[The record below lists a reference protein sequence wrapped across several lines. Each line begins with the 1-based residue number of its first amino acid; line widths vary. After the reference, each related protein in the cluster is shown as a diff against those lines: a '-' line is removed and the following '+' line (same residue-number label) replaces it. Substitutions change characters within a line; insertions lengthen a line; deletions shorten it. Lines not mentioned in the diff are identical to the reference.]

1 MHVIKKGLYYV
12 QSKYQSILYKSNRTC
27 RKNLDEFCRTQTN
40 TLSCLK
46 GYFSVNNVDNQ
57 NKNALKSISQGD
69 NMKFQG
75 KTIFKNKRCNTWYT
89 RYRIDGKQ
97 YYVSGKS
104 QQEVLTLLK
113 KKLNYIK
120 KEKSKELTLADWYKQ
135 WMELFKLGKVKESTI
150 DVYKSLVKH
159 IPEEIF
165 NKSIKNITSVE
176 IQGTINKVSGERT
189 RQKLYELLKDIFTRA
204 EKHKICENIMNV
216 IDKTKHTRENGIA
229 LTIED
234 KEKFIEYCLKTK
246 QYIFLVTLYQGLRKG
261 EVLGLTAEDVD
272 LGNNTLTINKA
283 LSDRG
288 FLDTTKN
295 TSSNR
300 IMPIF
305 NPTIEILKN
314 INLKTKDRLF
324 NISNAKMQSD
334 FTKVIEE
341 LKLNPKYTIHSLRHT
356 FITNC
361 QDSGIPEHIIQS
373 WVGHTIGSN
382 VTKTVYTHIQK
393 ESNLLN
399 INKLNDSKFY
409 SNSTHILLTNKK
421 S

>member
-1 MHVIKKGLYYV
+1 M
-12 QSKYQSILYKSNRTC
+12 
-27 RKNLDEFCRTQTN
+27 
-40 TLSCLK
+40 
-46 GYFSVNNVDNQ
+46 
-57 NKNALKSISQGD
+57 
-69 NMKFQG
+69 
-75 KTIFKNKRCNTWYT
+75 
-89 RYRIDGKQ
+89 
-97 YYVSGKS
+97 
-104 QQEVLTLLK
+104 
-113 KKLNYIK
+113 
-120 KEKSKELTLADWYKQ
+120 
-135 WMELFKLGKVKESTI
+135 
-150 DVYKSLVKH
+150 
-159 IPEEIF
+159 
-165 NKSIKNITSVE
+165 
-176 IQGTINKVSGERT
+176 
-189 RQKLYELLKDIFTRA
+189 
-204 EKHKICENIMNV
+204 
-216 IDKTKHTRENGIA
+216 
-229 LTIED
+229 
-234 KEKFIEYCLKTK
+234 
-246 QYIFLVTLYQGLRKG
+246 TLYQGLRKG

-272 LGNNTLTINKA
+272 LENNALTINKA

-334 FTKVIEE
+334 FTKAIEE

-409 SNSTHILLTNKK
+409 SNSTHE
-421 S
+421 

>member
-1 MHVIKKGLYYV
+1 MYNQNINQFYV
-12 QSKYQSILYKSNRTC
+12 NLIELAE
-27 RKNLDEFCRTQTN
+27 KNLDEFCRTQTN

-46 GYFSVNNVDNQ
+46 GYFSVNNVDDQ
-57 NKNALKSISQGD
+57 NKNALNSISRGD

-113 KKLNYIK
+113 KKLNYVK

-135 WMELFKLGKVKESTI
+135 WLDLFKIGKVKESTI

-176 IQGTINKVSGERT
+176 IQETINKVTGERT

-216 IDKTKHTRENGIA
+216 IDKPKHTRENGIA

-246 QYIFLVTLYQGLRKG
+246 QYVFLVTLYQGLRKG

-272 LGNNTLTINKA
+272 LENNTLTINKTW
-283 LSDRG
+283 G
-288 FLDTTKN
+288 KTEKWDTTKN
-295 TSSNR
+295 KTSNR
-300 IMPIF
+300 IMPLF
-305 NPTIEILKN
+305 NPTKEILKN
-314 INLKTKDRLF
+314 YNCPTERLF
-324 NISNAKMQSD
+324 QTNHKSINIYFRKIISTLN
-334 FTKVIEE
+334 
-341 LKLNPKYTIHSLRHT
+341 LNPKYTIHSLRHT

-373 WVGHTIGSN
+373 WVGHAIGSN

-409 SNSTHILLTNKK
+409 SNSTHE
-421 S
+421 